1 MWEDFMDRRK
11 PFQISQQEVLAAYRS
26 VKTNRGAGGVDGVDF
41 EKYEANLKDNLYKL
55 WNRLSSGSYFPK
67 AVRGVEIPKK
77 SGKKRLL
84 GIPTI
89 EDRVAQMVVR
99 NRFEPKVEPF
109 FHENSYG
116 YRPNRSALDAIRVT
130 RERCWKYEWVLE
142 LDIVG
147 LFDNIDHDLL
157 LKAVKHH
164 TDEKWEVLYIERFLK
179 ADMRMPNGKIVKRNS
194 GTPQG
199 GVISPVLANL
209 FMHYA
214 FDAWMSYNF
223 PNLPWVRYADDA
235 VIHCVSEKQA
245 EYIKN
250 RLRRQ
255 LNLCKLELHP
265 EKTRIV
271 HCTSDRFPNKAK
283 LNEFTFL
290 GYTFRCR
297 FAKSKSGNFFRAF
310 TPAVSKEASKTF
322 RMKIKDCRLNQGI
335 GSIEN
340 LAVAINPVIRGW
352 MNYFMP
358 YGKREAIKS
367 LDYVNQSLVRFVMRF
382 YKKKAGNKR
391 KAWHFIAILQK
402 QCPDLFYH
410 WTFGILISA

>member
-1 MWEDFMDRRK
+1 MDRRK
-11 PFQISQQEVLAAYRS
+11 PFQISQQEVLAAYRR

-41 EKYEANLKDNLYKL
+41 EKYEADLKDNLYKL
-55 WNRLSSGSYFPK
+55 WNRMSSGTYFPK

-77 SGKKRLL
+77 NGKKRLL

-109 FHENSYG
+109 FHDNSYG
-116 YRPNRSALDAIRVT
+116 YRPNRSALDAIGVT

-214 FDAWMSYNF
+214 FDTWMSYNF

-250 RLRRQ
+250 RLMRQ

-265 EKTRIV
+265 DKTRIV

-283 LNEFTFL
+283 FNEFTFL

-297 FAKSKSGNFFRAF
+297 FAKSKSENFFRAF
-310 TPAVSKEASKTF
+310 TPAVSKEASKAF
-322 RMKIKDCRLNQGI
+322 RMKINDCRLNHGI
-335 GSIEN
+335 GSIEI
-340 LAVAINPVIRGW
+340 LADAVNPVIRGW

-382 YKKKAGNKR
+382 YKKKAGNKQ

-410 WTFGILISA
+410 WTYGILISA